1 MDKLTVV
8 DVTLRDGNHTVRQQ
22 FSPDVVARVAAS
34 LEAAGVDMIE
44 VGHGDGSG
52 GSSIHVGRTAAPETE
67 LIKAAVSAVKRT
79 KVAIFLIPG
88 FGTMDDLQQAY
99 DLGVTVARVACHC
112 TEADITE
119 QHIQLARKLDMLAVG
134 YLISFG
140 MASPE
145 RIVEEAKKMESYGAQ
160 YINLADSQGY
170 LVPHQVKEYVTAVR
184 QAVKI
189 PVGFHAHNNLGLA
202 IGNSLAAVEA
212 GAAYVDGSL
221 KGFGGGAGN
230 AQTETLVAALKRGG
244 FPAEVDLFGILD
256 AAATLVAELGK
267 YPALAKVPMPTV
279 DNDSIMM
286 GYACVYGGYVLP
298 IKRAAQEY
306 GCDPRELVLRLG
318 ARKVVATQE
327 DVVIEEARRLAGK
340 A

>member
-1 MDKLTVV
+1 MGKLTFV

-22 FSPDVVARVAAS
+22 FTTDMAAKIATS
-34 LEAAGVDMIE
+34 LEAAGVSIIE

-52 GSSIHVGRTAAPETE
+52 GSSIHVGRTAAPIPE
-67 LIKAAVSAVKRT
+67 LLKAVVGSVKKA

-88 FGTMDDLQQAY
+88 FGTKDDLQEAY
-99 DLGVTVARVACHC
+99 DIGARVARVACHC

-119 QHIQLARKLDMLAVG
+119 QHIQLARKLDMFTVG

-140 MASPE
+140 MASPK
-145 RIVEEAKKMESYGAQ
+145 RIGEEAKKMESYGAQ
-160 YINLADSQGY
+160 YVNLADSQGY
-170 LVPHQVKEYVTAVR
+170 LTPKQVKEYIHAV
-184 QAVKI
+184 QDAVQI
-189 PVGFHAHNNLGLA
+189 PVGFHAHNNLGCA

-212 GAAYVDGSL
+212 GAQFVDGSL

-230 AQTETLVAALKRGG
+230 AQSEVLIAALKREGNDVD
-244 FPAEVDLFGILD
+244 VDLFGILD
-256 AAATLVAELGK
+256 AAQTVTDELQK
-267 YPALAKVPMPTV
+267 KPNLANTPMPLV
-279 DNDSIMM
+279 DNDSVLM

-298 IKRAAQEY
+298 VKRAAKEY

-318 ARKVVATQE
+318 KRKVVATQE

>member
-1 MDKLTVV
+1 MAKLTVV

-22 FSPDVVARVAAS
+22 FSPELLSKLAAA

-44 VGHGDGSG
+44 VGHGDGTG
-52 GSSIHVGRTAAPETE
+52 GSSIHVGRTAAPDEQ
-67 LIKAAVSAVKRT
+67 LIKAVVSAVKRA

-88 FGTMDDLQQAY
+88 FGTMEDLQMAY

-145 RIVEEAKKMESYGAQ
+145 RIAEEAKKMESYGAQ

-170 LVPHQVKEYVTAVR
+170 LVPHQVKEYIAAVR
-184 QAVKI
+184 RAVNI

-212 GAAYVDGSL
+212 GASYVDGSL

-230 AQTETLVAALKRGG
+230 AQTETLVAALKRGA
-244 FPAEVDLFGILD
+244 FPTDVDLFGILD
-256 AAATLVAELGK
+256 AAAILVAELNK
-267 YPALAKVPMPTV
+267 YPDLAKVPMPTV

-298 IKRAAQEY
+298 IKRAAEKY
-306 GCDPRELVLRLG
+306 GCDPRQLVLRLG

>member
-8 DVTLRDGNHTVRQQ
+8 DVTLRDGNHTVRQK
-22 FSPDVVARVAAS
+22 FSPSVISNVAKA
-34 LEAAGVDMIE
+34 LEAAGIDMIE

-52 GSSIHVGRTAAPETE
+52 GSSIHVGLTAAPETE
-67 LIKAAVSAVKRT
+67 LIKAVVSSVKKT

-88 FGTMDDLQQAY
+88 FGTKVDLQQAY

-119 QHIQLARKLDMLAVG
+119 QHIQLARKLNMLAVG

-140 MASPE
+140 MASVE

-170 LVPHQVKEYVTAVR
+170 LVPHQVKEYITALR
-184 QAVKI
+184 QEINI
-189 PVGFHAHNNLGLA
+189 PVGFHGHNNLGLA

-244 FPAEVDLFGILD
+244 FPEEVNLFGILD
-256 AAATLVAELGK
+256 AADTLVDQLKK
-267 YPALAKVPMPTV
+267 YPELANVSMPTV

-298 IKRAAQEY
+298 IKRAAKEY
-306 GCDPRELVLRLG
+306 GCDPRELVIRLG
-318 ARKVVATQE
+318 KRKVVATQE

>member
-1 MDKLTVV
+1 MAKLTVV

-22 FSPDVVARVAAS
+22 FFPELISKVAAA
-34 LEAAGVDMIE
+34 LDAAGVAIIE

-52 GSSIHVGRTAAPETE
+52 GSSIHVGRTAAPDDQ
-67 LIKAAVSAVKRT
+67 LIKAVVSSLKRAQA
-79 KVAIFLIPG
+79 AIFLIPG
-88 FGTMDDLQQAY
+88 FGTMIDLQQAF

-119 QHIQLARKLDMLAVG
+119 QHIQLARKLNMLAVG

-140 MASPE
+140 MAPPE
-145 RIVEEAKKMESYGAQ
+145 RIAEEAKKMESYGAQ

-170 LVPHQVKEYVTAVR
+170 LVPHQVAEYVHAVR
-184 QAVKI
+184 DAVKI
-189 PVGFHAHNNLGLA
+189 PVGFHAHNNLGCA
-202 IGNSLAAVEA
+202 IGNSLAAVNA

-244 FPAEVDLFGILD
+244 FATEVDLFGILD
-256 AAATLVAELGK
+256 AADILVDELGK
-267 YPALAKVPMPTV
+267 NPDLANVSMPTV
-279 DNDSIMM
+279 DNDSILM
-286 GYACVYGGYVLP
+286 GYACVYGGY
-298 IKRAAQEY
+298 IKPVKRTAREY
-306 GCDPRELVLRLG
+306 GCDPRKLVLRLG
-318 ARKVVATQE
+318 ERKVVATQE
-327 DVVIEEARRLAGK
+327 DVVIEEARRLAGI

>member
-22 FSPDVVARVAAS
+22 FSPDVIARVAAA
-34 LEAAGVDMIE
+34 LEDSGVDMIE

-67 LIKAAVSAVKRT
+67 LIKAAVSAVKKTR
-79 KVAIFLIPG
+79 VAIFLIPG

-112 TEADITE
+112 TEADIME

-170 LVPHQVKEYVTAVR
+170 LVPHQVKEYITAVR

-230 AQTETLVAALKRGG
+230 AQTETLIAALKRGG
-244 FPAEVDLFGILD
+244 FPTEVDLFGILD
-256 AAATLVAELGK
+256 AAATLVAELNK
-267 YPALAKVPMPTV
+267 YPDLAKVPMPTV

-298 IKRAAQEY
+298 IKRAAKEY

>member
-1 MDKLTVV
+1 MAKLTFV

-22 FSPDVVARVAAS
+22 FTTDMASKIATS
-34 LEAAGVDMIE
+34 LEAAGVSIIE

-52 GSSIHVGRTAAPETE
+52 GSSIHVGRTAAPVAG
-67 LIKAAVSAVKRT
+67 LLKAVCSSVKKAKVS
-79 KVAIFLIPG
+79 IFLLPG
-88 FGTMDDLQQAY
+88 FGTTDDIQEAF
-99 DLGVTVARVACHC
+99 DIGVRVARIACHA

-119 QHIQLARKLDMLAVG
+119 QHIQLARKLGMFAVG
-134 YLISFG
+134 YLVSFG

-145 RIVEEAKKMESYGAQ
+145 KIAEESIKLESYGAQ

-170 LVPHQVKEYVTAVR
+170 LVPRQVKEYVHAV
-184 QAVKI
+184 QAAVKI
-189 PVGFHAHNNLGLA
+189 PVGFHAHNNLGCA

-212 GAAYVDGSL
+212 GAEFVDGSL

-230 AQTETLVAALKRGG
+230 AQSEVLIAALKRGG
-244 FPAEVDLFGILD
+244 TEVDVELFGILD
-256 AAATLVAELGK
+256 AAQTLTDELQK
-267 YPALAKVPMPTV
+267 YPHLANTPMPLV
-279 DNDSIMM
+279 DNDSVMM

-298 IKRAAQEY
+298 IKKAAREY

>member
-1 MDKLTVV
+1 MDRLTVV

-22 FSPDVVARVAAS
+22 FTPDMMSKIAAA

-67 LIKAAVSAVKRT
+67 LIKAVVSAVKKTR
-79 KVAIFLIPG
+79 VAIFLIPG
-88 FGTMDDLQQAY
+88 FGTMEDLQQAY

-119 QHIQLARKLDMLAVG
+119 QHIQLARKLNMLAVG

-170 LVPHQVKEYVTAVR
+170 LVPHQVKEYVMAVR
-184 QAVKI
+184 EAVKI

-256 AAATLVAELGK
+256 AAAVLVTELGK

>member
-67 LIKAAVSAVKRT
+67 LIKAAVSAVKKT

-170 LVPHQVKEYVTAVR
+170 LVPHQVKEYITAVR
-184 QAVKI
+184 EAVKI

-244 FPAEVDLFGILD
+244 FPTDVDLFGILD
-256 AAATLVAELGK
+256 AAATLVAELAK

-298 IKRAAQEY
+298 IKRAAQQY

-318 ARKVVATQE
+318 ARKVVATQV

>member
-1 MDKLTVV
+1 MAKLTVV

-22 FSPDVVARVAAS
+22 FFPELICKVAAA
-34 LEAAGVDMIE
+34 LDAAGVAIIE

-52 GSSIHVGRTAAPETE
+52 GSSIHVGRTAAPTDQ
-67 LIKAAVSAVKRT
+67 LIKAVVSSIKRA
-79 KVAIFLIPG
+79 KAAIFLIPG

-140 MASPE
+140 MAPPE
-145 RIVEEAKKMESYGAQ
+145 RIAEEAKKMESYGAQ
-160 YINLADSQGY
+160 YVNLADSQGY
-170 LVPHQVKEYVTAVR
+170 LVPHQVKEYVHAVR
-184 QAVKI
+184 DAVNI
-189 PVGFHAHNNLGLA
+189 PVGFHAHNNLGCS

-212 GAAYVDGSL
+212 GAIYVDGSL

-244 FPAEVDLFGILD
+244 FPTEVDLFGILD
-256 AAATLVAELGK
+256 AASTLVDELGK
-267 YPALAKVPMPTV
+267 KPALANIPMPTV
-279 DNDSIMM
+279 DNDSILM
-286 GYACVYGGYVLP
+286 GYACVYGGYIQP
-298 IKRAAQEY
+298 IKRAAREY
-306 GCDPRELVLRLG
+306 GCDPRKLVLRLG
-318 ARKVVATQE
+318 ERQVVATQE
-327 DVVIEEARRLAGK
+327 DVVIEEARRLVGK

>member
-67 LIKAAVSAVKRT
+67 LIKAAVSAVKKT

-170 LVPHQVKEYVTAVR
+170 LVPHQVKEYITAVR
-184 QAVKI
+184 EAVKI

-244 FPAEVDLFGILD
+244 FPTDVDLFGILD
-256 AAATLVAELGK
+256 AAATLVAELAK

-298 IKRAAQEY
+298 IKRAAQQY